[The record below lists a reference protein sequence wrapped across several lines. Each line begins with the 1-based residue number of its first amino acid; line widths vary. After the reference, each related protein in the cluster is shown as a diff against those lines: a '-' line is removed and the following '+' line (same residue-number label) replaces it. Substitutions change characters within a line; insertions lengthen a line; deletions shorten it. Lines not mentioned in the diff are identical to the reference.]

1 MNPQPKEKDRIIP
14 VSEFRKMKVK
24 PEKSL
29 QKLKQDLDK
38 VFNAWIRKRDTLPDG
53 SFICISCDKRK
64 LNNGENM
71 HAGHFHS
78 AGHNE
83 AIRWNKFNVNGQCDR
98 CNYFLHGNFEGY
110 QKGMLKKY
118 GTKVLND
125 LEIQRHNKSKMFK
138 FEVQHLI
145 EFYKKQLTEMK

>member
-1 MNPQPKEKDRIIP
+1 MFKSYLKKEVIP
-14 VSEFRKMKVK
+14 VSEFRKLKLK

-38 VFNAWIRKRDTLPDG
+38 VFNAYIRNRDTQG
-53 SFICISCDKRK
+53 SYFVCISCGDTKP
-64 LNNGENM
+64 LSQM

-83 AIRWNKFNVNGQCDR
+83 AIRWNEFNTNGQCVR
-98 CNYFLHGNFEGY
+98 CNLHLHGNLIGY
-110 QKGMLKKY
+110 ASGLRKKY
-118 GTKVLND
+118 GWKVMDD
-125 LEIQRHNKSKMFK
+125 LEIQRHNKSKYFK

-145 EFYKKQLTEMK
+145 EFYKKKLKEMK

>member
-1 MNPQPKEKDRIIP
+1 MGINKMKIP

-29 QKLKQDLDK
+29 QALKKDLDK
-38 VFNAWIRKRDTLPDG
+38 VFNAWIRKRDSLFG
-53 SFICISCDKRK
+53 VFHCISCDTVK
-64 LNNGENM
+64 LVKFM
-71 HAGHFHS
+71 HAGHYFS

-83 AIRWNKFNVNGQCDR
+83 AIRWNEFNVNGQCDR

-110 QKGMLKKY
+110 TKGMLKKY
-118 GTKVLND
+118 GQKVIDD

-138 FEVQHLI
+138 FEVQLLI
-145 EFYKKQLTEMK
+145 DEYKKKLKG